1 MPQALTGAN
10 RFQQAVA
17 ELGAANR
24 IVAIANPAKLHSAE
38 AITARNFEL
47 AADLVGLYEAE
58 RRVLRSPFRET
69 KVSLPVHLD
78 DGSVK
83 VFTGYRVQHNGAR
96 GPAKGGIRFHPVVNE
111 GEMRALAQVM
121 TWKTA
126 LADVPFGGAK
136 GGIACD
142 PAQMSRAEL
151 ERLTRRYVARIDHL
165 LGPYRD
171 IPAPDVGTNPEVMSW
186 ILDEFSS
193 RHGYSP
199 ACVTSKPIELGGL
212 RGRNQATG
220 RGVAIVLGE
229 YVESTGRS
237 LARQK
242 VAIQG
247 FGNVGSNAARFLA
260 GRGCDVI
267 AVSDVLGGIRSRSGR
282 GLPIDELIEHV
293 TRTGSVT
300 EFPNSDPISNEE
312 LLALDCDVLIP
323 AALESVLRGSNARNV
338 KAKIV
343 VEAANLPT
351 TPEADTI
358 FEAMGIVLLPDL
370 LVNAGGVIASYFE
383 WSQNLQQARWT
394 ESRVGKGLNDHLVRA
409 CRAVVSRAQREGAT
423 LRRAAYAIAIER
435 VARAEALRGIGRNS

>member
-229 YVESTGRS
+229 YAESTGQS

-247 FGNVGSNAARFLA
+247 FGNVGSNAARFLT
-260 GRGCDVI
+260 GLGCDVI
-267 AVSDVLGGIRSRSGR
+267 AVSDVLGGIRSRGGR

-293 TRTGSVT
+293 TKTGSVT
-300 EFPNSDPISNEE
+300 GFPNTDVISNED
-312 LLALDCDVLIP
+312 LLAVECDVLVP
-323 AALESVLRGSNARNV
+323 AALEGVLRGSNASNV
-338 KAKIV
+338 KARIV

-351 TPEADTI
+351 TPEADSI
-358 FEAMGIVLLPDL
+358 FEAMGIIVLPDL

-394 ESRVGKGLNDHLVRA
+394 EGRVSKGLNRHLVQA
-409 CRAVVSRAQREGAT
+409 CRAVVSRAQREQTT

-435 VARAEALRGIGRNS
+435 VARAEALRGIGSNS